1 MKLEQKD
8 MGDDLELDM
17 SPMIDMVFLL
27 LIFFIVAS
35 QIVDEK
41 PKVEIPTA
49 AYSKID
55 EDQTGRL
62 MITVQKQSDDPNDD
76 EVNIFVGSNK
86 TPLDIETVKDII
98 ANELELN
105 AELRVL
111 IRADADVKY
120 KQNEKITIACAEVGA
135 QDLIYSVFEE

>member
-1 MKLEQKD
+1 MKIEQKD

-41 PKVEIPTA
+41 PQVRVPTA
-49 AYSKID
+49 SYGKVD
-55 EDQTGRL
+55 EDQTGRI
-62 MITVQKQSDDPNDD
+62 MITVQKQSEDPNDD
-76 EVNIFVGSNK
+76 EVLMYIGSN
-86 TPLDIETVKDII
+86 PEPVDIDTIKNVI
-98 ANELELN
+98 ANEIELDN
-105 AELRVL
+105 ELRVL
-111 IRADADVKY
+111 IRADANVKY
-120 KQNEKITIACAEVGA
+120 SENEKITLACAEVGA

>member
-1 MKLEQKD
+1 MKIEQKD

-41 PKVEIPTA
+41 PKVQIPTA
-49 AYSKID
+49 AYGKVD

-62 MITVQKQSDDPNDD
+62 MITVQKASEDPNDD
-76 EVNIFVGSNK
+76 EVFMYIGSNRE
-86 TPLDIETVKDII
+86 PVDLETIKNTI
-98 ANELELN
+98 ANEIELN
-105 AELRVL
+105 NDLRVM
-111 IRADADVKY
+111 IRADANVKY
-120 KQNEKITIACAEVGA
+120 YENEKITLACAEVGA

>member
-8 MGDDLELDM
+8 IGEDLELDM

-41 PKVEIPTA
+41 PKVDIPTA
-49 AYSKID
+49 ATAKVP
-55 EDQTGRL
+55 EDTTGRL
-62 MITVQKQSDDPNDD
+62 MITVKSDDTFYLASDPRSKTIE
-76 EVNIFVGSNK
+76 EVR
-86 TPLDIETVKDII
+86 DRIEMEI
-98 ANELELN
+98 N
-105 AELRVL
+105 ADPELRVL
-111 IRADADVKY
+111 IRADGSVKY
-120 KQNEKITIACAEVGA
+120 KTNEKVTLACAEVGA

>member
-8 MGDDLELDM
+8 IGDDLELDM

-41 PKVEIPTA
+41 PKVEIPAA
-49 AYSKID
+49 AYAKVP
-55 EDQTGRL
+55 EDTTGRL
-62 MITVQKQSDDPNDD
+62 MITVKKDDTFYLASDREP
-76 EVNIFVGSNK
+76 K
-86 TPLDIETVKDII
+86 TIEQVKERIEQEI
-98 ANELELN
+98 NANP
-105 AELRVL
+105 ELRVL
-111 IRADADVKY
+111 IRADGEVKY
-120 KQNEKITIACAEVGA
+120 KTNEKVTIACAEVGA